1 MIHKQHPFDYPDDNA
16 DRA

>member
-1 MIHKQHPFDYPDDNA
+1 MIHKQHPFDYPDDNG

>member
-1 MIHKQHPFDYPDDNA
+1 MIHKQQPFDYPDDNG